1 MTVTDCFVSVVAP
14 LQDDATIVHPFLD
27 EVMGVL
33 RRTYANFELVLVD
46 DGSTD
51 ATYATARALLPQYEC
66 VRLIRLSRHFGE
78 ETAIAAGLD
87 TVIGDYVVVLLP
99 NTDPPALIPELVARA
114 RAGAGVVFGVRRHRG
129 PESLAVRL
137 GARIWY
143 WYAHNFLDLDL
154 PKNTSQM
161 RVLDRQAVNAVV
173 QIRDKYRYLRLL
185 SADVGYSHAGVE
197 YDPILRNPR
206 KPSRSFLERASV
218 TIDVVIANSQ
228 HPLRVVTF
236 LGVMASALNLLYMIY
251 VAVIYFAKND
261 VAEGWTTLSMQLAVM
276 FLLMFMV
283 LSVMSEYI
291 GHILVESRHR
301 PLYHVLDEASS
312 PTVIADAQRRN
323 VVLESRAD

>member
-14 LQDDATIVHPFLD
+14 LRDDARVVGAFLD
-27 EVMGVL
+27 ETMAIL
-33 RRTYANFELVLVD
+33 RRTYANYELVLVD

-51 ATYATARALLPQYEC
+51 GTFAAVQALLPRYEC

-99 NTDPPALIPELVARA
+99 NSDPPVVIPEMVARA
-114 RAGAGVVFGVRRHRG
+114 RSGAGVVFGVRRHRG

-143 WYAHNFLDLDL
+143 WYARKMLQLDL
-154 PKNTSQM
+154 PKNSSQM

-173 QIRDKYRYLRLL
+173 QIRDKYRYLRVL
-185 SADVGYSHAGVE
+185 SADVGYAHTGFE
-197 YDPILRNPR
+197 YDPILRDPE
-206 KPSRSFLERASV
+206 KPSRSFFERAAV
-218 TIDVVIANSQ
+218 TIDIVIANSQ

-236 LGVMASALNLLYMIY
+236 IGVAASLLNLLYMVY
-251 VAVIYFAKND
+251 VVLIYFSKDD
-261 VAEGWTTLSMQLAVM
+261 VAEGWATLSMQSAVM
-276 FLLMFMV
+276 FLLVFIV
-283 LSVMSEYI
+283 LSVMSEYL

-301 PLYHVLDEASS
+301 PLYHVLDELNS
-312 PTVIADAQRRN
+312 PTNIADEQRRN
-323 VVLESRAD
+323 VVLESRVD